1 MITTMAFSNA
11 FLVMISEGLIF
22 FSIRFLIALPA
33 ARHSFF
39 FSSLNA
45 GFDDEYGKLIPSA
58 SIAEDMVLAVYIP
71 PHAPA
76 LGQDCFTMFLKSS
89 ADKLPAIFCPSA
101 SKAEIIL
108 RSCPW

>member
-1 MITTMAFSNA
+1 
-11 FLVMISEGLIF
+11 MISAGLIF

-33 ARHSFF
+33 ARHSCF

-45 GFDDEYGKLIPSA
+45 GFDEEYGKLIPRA
-58 SIAEDMVLAVYIP
+58 SIADDMVLAVYIP

-76 LGQDCFTMFLKSS
+76 LGHDCLTIFLKSS

-101 SKAEIIL
+101 SKAEIIF
-108 RSCPW
+108 RSWPW